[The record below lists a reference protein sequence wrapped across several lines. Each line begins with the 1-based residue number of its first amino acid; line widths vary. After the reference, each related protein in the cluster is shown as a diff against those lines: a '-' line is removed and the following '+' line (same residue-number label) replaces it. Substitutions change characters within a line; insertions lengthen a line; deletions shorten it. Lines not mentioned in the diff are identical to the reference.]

1 MIEEQKVAAV
11 VEYLRAS
18 FPRATIEH
26 RPDSDGNGHYF
37 AVKLESSTLQAV
49 VSEEFLDGCEA
60 SQIPT
65 RLGKFTLAEHL
76 RDLPSEIVYVTTAGL
91 RLDAG

>member
-1 MIEEQKVAAV
+1 MMDEQKLGAV

-26 RPDSDGNGHYF
+26 RPDSTGNGHYF

-49 VSEEFLDGCEA
+49 VSKEFLDGCEA
-60 SQIPT
+60 SQVAT

-91 RLDAG
+91 QLEAG

>member
-1 MIEEQKVAAV
+1 MIDEQKVGAV
-11 VEYLRAS
+11 IEYLRAS
-18 FPRATIEH
+18 FPLATIEH
-26 RPDSDGNGHYF
+26 RLESDGNGHYF
-37 AVKLESSTLQAV
+37 AVKLQSSTLQAV
-49 VSEEFLDGCEA
+49 VSEEFLDSCEA

-91 RLDAG
+91 QLEAG